1 MYILNLMDDK
11 MKKYDIILFDVDGTL
26 LDFNKT
32 EQLALTNTLTEL
44 EIEPS
49 AENIAVYSQCNH
61 VLWDMLERGEI
72 HKDELKIKRFR
83 DFFNRINVEVDEN
96 VGSETYLKHLCAGCF
111 FIEGAVKVT
120 KKLSKTHRIAVTT
133 NGIQNVQY
141 ARLKLAGLDKFFEQI
156 FISDEIG
163 YSKPQKEYF
172 DYVISA
178 MNIKDLNRVIIIGD
192 SLTSDIKGGNN
203 AQISTCWYN
212 PMGTENETDSV
223 CDYEIKS
230 LFELEEIVK

>member
-1 MYILNLMDDK
+1 

-26 LDFNKT
+26 LDFHKT
-32 EQLALTNTLTEL
+32 EQLALTNALTEL

-49 AENIAVYSQCNH
+49 AENIALYSECNH

-72 HKDELKIKRFR
+72 DKDELKVKRFR
-83 DFFNRINVEVDEN
+83 DFFKRINADIDEN
-96 VGSETYLKHLCAGCF
+96 AGSDTYIKHLCAGCF
-111 FIEGAVKVT
+111 FIDGAIKVSCR
-120 KKLSKTHRIAVTT
+120 LSKTHRIAITT
-133 NGIQNVQY
+133 NGIKNVQY
-141 ARLKLAGLDKFFEQI
+141 SRLKLSGLDKYFEHI

-172 DYVISA
+172 DHVISA
-178 MNIKDLNRVIIIGD
+178 MDIKDLNKVIIIGD

-203 AQISTCWYN
+203 AGMATCWYN
-212 PMGTENETDSV
+212 PLGYKNETDSV

-230 LFELEEIVK
+230 LYELEEIVK